1 MSDWSAEHAQINNN
15 ILELLLQTLLSLCK
29 PINQIYYSMCRT
41 QDKIS
46 VYTEYISMPTQIGS
60 HIISVTINQLYIK
73 HQQKKMS

>member
-1 MSDWSAEHAQINNN
+1 
-15 ILELLLQTLLSLCK
+15 
-29 PINQIYYSMCRT
+29 MCRT
-41 QDKIS
+41 HDKIS